1 MFRTCVNLSAY
12 QPNKPDKT
20 ATDPKSWIA
29 TECGAAEKFSATGS
43 YKSDIPYAV
52 YTNFDFMR
60 TELES
65 GWFAVQMV
73 PDDKDDYGQKQ
84 LRKVCAP
91 FINDNDI
98 DSDSDSD
105 SNNDQLY

>member
-1 MFRTCVNLSAY
+1 MVMQRAYQQEILIQCGKILLHFKLLAY

-43 YKSDIPYAV
+43 YKNDIPSAV
-52 YTNFDFMR
+52 YSNLNFNFMR

-65 GWFAVQMV
+65 GWFAVEMV

-84 LRKVCAP
+84 LTKV
-91 FINDNDI
+91 
-98 DSDSDSD
+98 
-105 SNNDQLY
+105 